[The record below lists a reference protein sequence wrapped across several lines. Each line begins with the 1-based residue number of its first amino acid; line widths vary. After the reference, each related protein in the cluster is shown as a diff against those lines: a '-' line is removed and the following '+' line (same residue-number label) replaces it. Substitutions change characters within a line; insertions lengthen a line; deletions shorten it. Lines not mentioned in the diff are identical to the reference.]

1 MSKLDYLGL
10 GRVYG
15 DRATRDLVV
24 DTDSI
29 RRGEFGGDEEFSGR
43 DDDWDD
49 DDEEF
54 GEEMEGDDDFGDDV
68 EGDDDFGDD
77 VEGDDEV
84 GDDVEGDGDFG
95 AARRRRRKGKTKTR
109 SRRRSSSSRKW
120 AKTLVNGVASAVF
133 AGAGIASFSMA
144 IRLQHDFKAEDLKVT
159 VSTTAGT
166 ATGTIT
172 SVFFGDR
179 LIFSDPNGVDASL
192 FGATA
197 FTKDLVKGQNLGG
210 GRDILVAGNL
220 EASAAATVTTRA
232 AFIGQKPAPK
242 C

>member
-1 MSKLDYLGL
+1 MSKLDYLGT

-15 DRATRDLVV
+15 DRGTRELVV

-49 DDEEF
+49 EDDEEF
-54 GEEMEGDDDFGDDV
+54 GEEV
-68 EGDDDFGDD
+68 EGDDDDFGEEGDFGDE

-84 GDDVEGDGDFG
+84 GEEVEGEGDFG
-95 AARRRRRKGKTKTR
+95 ATRKRRKGKGKGHGRKRT
-109 SRRRSSSSRKW
+109 SSRKW
-120 AKTLVNGVASAVF
+120 AQTLVNGVASVVF
-133 AGAGIASFSMA
+133 AGAGTSPFSMA
-144 IRLQHDFKAEDLKVT
+144 IRLQHDFKAQDLKVT
-159 VSTTAGT
+159 LATTAGT
-166 ATGTIT
+166 ISGTVT

-220 EASAAATVTTRA
+220 TASAAATATARA

>member
-1 MSKLDYLGL
+1 MSKLDYLGT

-15 DRATRDLVV
+15 DRSTRELVV

-29 RRGEFGGDEEFSGR
+29 RRGSFAGDEEFSGR
-43 DDDWDD
+43 DDDWDDED

-54 GEEMEGDDDFGDDV
+54 GEEMEGDDDFGED
-68 EGDDDFGDD
+68 GDFGDD
-77 VEGDDEV
+77 EVEGDDEV
-84 GDDVEGDGDFG
+84 GDDVEGEGDFG
-95 AARRRRRKGKTKTR
+95 ATRRRRKAKGK
-109 SRRRSSSSRKW
+109 SRPRRKSSRKW
-120 AKTLVNGVASAVF
+120 AKTLVNGVASVVF
-133 AGAGIASFSMA
+133 AGAATLPFSMA

-159 VSTTAGT
+159 VATTAGT

-197 FTKDLVKGQNLGG
+197 FTRDLMKGQNLGG

-220 EASAAATVTTRA
+220 TASAASTVTARA
-232 AFIGQKPAPK
+232 AFIGEKPAPK